1 MVNFCYKKQ
10 LIFLFLLVGVSLFFF
25 NLFCLNDSVFTDG
38 ELYISETKSLLE
50 GGSLNKFQQMF
61 PLKHYLMQGLF
72 VIVPLSIEQFN
83 KLFPFLVM
91 LGCVLFGVL
100 ISKELFGKNYLI
112 SLIIG
117 FCNYWVI
124 NFFALNYIEPLVC
137 FWLLLFFYCFL
148 KYERETGN
156 KVILGVGML
165 FCIIALVFTKII
177 GLVLA
182 PFLFIFLCLLL
193 LKNKHKSFLLLSIPF
208 LFLITN
214 VLNKNIKGDTVLSKF
229 IVLFENLFNFFVYSF
244 QEYLFQFIKIV
255 LLLFYFPP
263 NPLLNKIV
271 FGWSLVLFKFLFLL
285 LVLPLFVF
293 GVYCVFKSF
302 FEKELFFKGI
312 GVVVFVTFSLL
323 VTYFI
328 GMSVQVHPRYVI
340 IVLPLLGLL
349 LFKYLFELKNLFIR
363 NSLLVLFF
371 VFGLY
376 GFCYSFISTVYH
388 ILV

>member
-1 MVNFCYKKQ
+1 M
-10 LIFLFLLVGVSLFFF
+10 FLLVGASIFFF

-50 GGSLNKFQQMF
+50 GGNLNKFQQMF

-91 LGCVLFGVL
+91 LGCVLFGTL

-112 SLIIG
+112 SFIIG
-117 FCNYWVI
+117 FCNYWVL
-124 NFFALNYIEPLVC
+124 NFFALNYIEPLIC

-148 KYERETGN
+148 KYERKQGN
-156 KVILGVGML
+156 KFILGLVMIS
-165 FCIIALVFTKII
+165 CIIALVFTKII

-182 PFLFIFLCLLL
+182 PFLFLFLCLLL
-193 LKNKHKSFLLLSIPF
+193 LKNKNKSFLLLSIPF

-214 VLNKNIKGDTVLSKF
+214 VLNKNVKGDTVLSKF
-229 IVLFENLFNFFVYSF
+229 IVLFENLFNFFIYSF

-271 FGWSLVLFKFLFLL
+271 FGSSLVLFKVLFLC

-293 GVYCVFKSF
+293 GIYCVFKSF

-323 VTYFI
+323 ATYFI
-328 GMSVQVHPRYVI
+328 GMNIQIHPRYVI

-349 LFKYLFELKNLFIR
+349 LFKYLFELKNQLIKKV
-363 NSLLVLFF
+363 LITLFF
-371 VFGLY
+371 VFGVY
-376 GFCYSFISTVYH
+376 GFCYSLVSTVYH
-388 ILV
+388 IMI